1 MITIIVTITF
11 VINSCV
17 ARPPWSQD
25 VAPPMPS
32 LQEMLRLEIGH
43 QSPAAALA
51 ASTQLPPDIG
61 GVPLALPQADAGRG
75 NYYRF
80 WPELDPLPAW
90 MLLKDGQEFCRV
102 CHKFATGP
110 HLESWRHRRLLAA
123 FAASPWDLDAPVGD
137 PAALPFADWAT
148 DHPPAAW
155 GDPDHFE
162 FRGGAAK
169 WWCRLC
175 WKYVDDWHVRTA
187 RHVRY
192 ARNPGVRLGFA
203 DDVAFPAAHTASA
216 EGVGAGADTYL
227 GVRIAASPRLPA
239 PWGPAFELPPGGVPA
254 VSGSALAGATPQV
267 PPATAAVS
275 SHGHS
280 GGGTSHRPLV
290 LATEDF

>member
-1 MITIIVTITF
+1 
-11 VINSCV
+11 
-17 ARPPWSQD
+17 
-25 VAPPMPS
+25 MPS

-43 QSPAAALA
+43 QSPAAAPA

-61 GVPLALPQADAGRG
+61 GVPPALPQADAGPG

-102 CHKFATGP
+102 CNKFATRP
-110 HLESWRHRRLLAA
+110 HLESWRHREQIVA
-123 FAASPWDLDAPVGD
+123 FEASPWDLDD
-137 PAALPFADWAT
+137 PAALADPAT
-148 DHPPAAW
+148 NHPPAAW

-162 FRGGAAK
+162 FRVGEAK
-169 WWCRLC
+169 WWCRRC
-175 WKYVDDWHVRTA
+175 WKYVDDWHVRTP

-192 ARNPGVRLGFA
+192 ARN
-203 DDVAFPAAHTASA
+203 VAFPA
-216 EGVGAGADTYL
+216 EEVGAGADTHL
-227 GVRIAASPRLPA
+227 GVRIAASHRLPA
-239 PWGPAFELPPGGVPA
+239 PWGPTLELPPGGVPA

>member
-1 MITIIVTITF
+1 
-11 VINSCV
+11 
-17 ARPPWSQD
+17 
-25 VAPPMPS
+25 MPS

-43 QSPAAALA
+43 QSPAAAPA

-61 GVPLALPQADAGRG
+61 GVAPALPQADAGPG
-75 NYYRF
+75 NNYRF
-80 WPELDPLPAW
+80 WPELDLLPAW

-102 CHKFATGP
+102 CRKFATRP
-110 HLESWRHRRLLAA
+110 HLESLRHRTLIVA
-123 FAASPWDLDAPVGD
+123 FEASPWDLDD
-137 PAALPFADWAT
+137 PAALADPAT

-155 GDPDHFE
+155 GVPDHFE

-187 RHVRY
+187 RHVWY

-227 GVRIAASPRLPA
+227 GVGIAASPMLPA
-239 PWGPAFELPPGGVPA
+239 PWG
-254 VSGSALAGATPQV
+254 
-267 PPATAAVS
+267 
-275 SHGHS
+275 
-280 GGGTSHRPLV
+280 
-290 LATEDF
+290 